1 MILNLMLRNF
11 KVATKSLHDHHGSVS
26 IYAFYT
32 VARNETGNR
41 EDAPETPD
49 VTTHINE
56 SVVMPTP
63 TPEATSSGLF
73 QS

>member
-1 MILNLMLRNF
+1 MGQ
-11 KVATKSLHDHHGSVS
+11 SGS

-32 VARNETGNR
+32 VVRNETGNV

-49 VTTHINE
+49 ATMYINE
-56 SVVMPTP
+56 SVVAHTP
-63 TPEATSSGLF
+63 TLEATSSDLF